1 MEKFRLTNEHLY
13 IGFIRTLES
22 FTTALCEQDDTFVGT
37 RVFEDFDIYVRI
49 YLCDDNLK
57 IYLDEGW
64 IDRSIADKSAAL
76 LESYCA
82 LEQGA
87 PELRNVGAVKT
98 AKEWRIL
105 MELSEDIRAELYYIP
120 DME

>member
-1 MEKFRLTNEHLY
+1 MDKFRLTKEHIY

-22 FTTALCEQDDTFVGT
+22 FTTALCDMDDITVGT

-49 YLCDDNLK
+49 YLCDENLRTF
-57 IYLDEGW
+57 LDEGW
-64 IDRSIADKSAAL
+64 IDRGIADKSTAL

-82 LEQGA
+82 LEQGN
-87 PELRNVGAVKT
+87 PELRNAGSVKT
-98 AKEWRIL
+98 AKEWCIL
-105 MELSEDIRAELYYIP
+105 MELSEDIRKDLYYIP